1 MRTNRK
7 EFPDFVKRARL
18 KKGETVTGFH
28 KKQMIMKWK
37 DKRDVILISTFHDDR
52 MENVTTR
59 QGVIQK
65 SSLIFDYNKN
75 MGGVDRNDGQLQ
87 SYKLAREHLK

>member
-18 KKGETVTGFH
+18 KKGETIAAFH

-37 DKRDVILISTFHDDR
+37 DKKDVVSSAHFMMIAWR
-52 MENVTTR
+52 M
-59 QGVIQK
+59 
-65 SSLIFDYNKN
+65 
-75 MGGVDRNDGQLQ
+75 
-87 SYKLAREHLK
+87 